1 MKLTRR
7 QLLISAG
14 ATGVVGCLG
23 AGIMSRGS
31 KPVFRWRGSAMGGEA
46 RIALYGVDQDTAKV
60 AMTAAAQ
67 EIERLE
73 MIFSL
78 HRAGSE
84 LSRLNSK
91 GILLAPSRDLVD
103 VLRAAQDWRR
113 RTEGAFDPTVH
124 PLWQAA
130 AKNAD
135 LKAAMSTVGNKI
147 DVSPAQ
153 VTLPAGAA
161 LTLNGI
167 AQGTI
172 TDRVTEILHR
182 YGLDD
187 VVINAG
193 ELRLPGRTRRP
204 IGIPSAKA
212 AVTVADVAIATSE
225 PRTLIFDQS
234 ADRHHLFDPRTGES
248 PNYWKSLSVF
258 APTAEMADALSTAF
272 AVSLVDAVA
281 DFTSTI
287 GDIAVIGADY
297 TGRIYRFGTLPIAG
311 AATVP

>member
-1 MKLTRR
+1 
-7 QLLISAG
+7 
-14 ATGVVGCLG
+14 
-23 AGIMSRGS
+23 
-31 KPVFRWRGSAMGGEA
+31 
-46 RIALYGVDQDTAKV
+46 
-60 AMTAAAQ
+60 
-67 EIERLE
+67 
-73 MIFSL
+73 
-78 HRAGSE
+78 
-84 LSRLNSK
+84 
-91 GILLAPSRDLVD
+91 VD

-113 RTEGAFDPTVH
+113 RTEGAFDPTVQ

-172 TDRVTEILHR
+172 ADRVTEILHR

-212 AVTVADVAIATSE
+212 VVDVAEVAIATSE
-225 PRTLIFDQS
+225 PRALIFDQS

-311 AATVP
+311 AVTVP

>member
-23 AGIMSRGS
+23 AGITSRGS

-103 VLRAAQDWRR
+103 VLRAAQEWRR
-113 RTEGAFDPTVH
+113 RTEGAFDPTVQ

-147 DVSPAQ
+147 DVSSTQ

-172 TDRVTEILHR
+172 ADRVTEILRR

-212 AVTVADVAIATSE
+212 VVDVAEVAIATSE
-225 PRTLIFDQS
+225 PRALIFDQS

-287 GDIAVIGADY
+287 GDIAVIGVDY

-311 AATVP
+311 AVTVP

>member
-23 AGIMSRGS
+23 AGITSRGS

-46 RIALYGVDQDTAKV
+46 RIVLYGVDRDTAKA

-113 RTEGAFDPTVH
+113 RTEGAFDPTVQ

-147 DVSPAQ
+147 DVSSTQ

-172 TDRVTEILHR
+172 ADRVTEILHR

-212 AVTVADVAIATSE
+212 VVDVAEVAIATSE
-225 PRTLIFDQS
+225 PRALIFDQS

>member
-23 AGIMSRGS
+23 AGITSRGS

-103 VLRAAQDWRR
+103 VLRAAQEWRR
-113 RTEGAFDPTVH
+113 RTEGAFDPTVQ

-147 DVSPAQ
+147 DVSSTQ

-172 TDRVTEILHR
+172 ADRVTEILRR

-212 AVTVADVAIATSE
+212 VVDVAEVAIATSE
-225 PRTLIFDQS
+225 PRALIFDQS

-311 AATVP
+311 AVTVP

>member
-23 AGIMSRGS
+23 AGITSRGS

-113 RTEGAFDPTVH
+113 RTEGAFDPTVQ

-172 TDRVTEILHR
+172 ADRVTEILRR

-212 AVTVADVAIATSE
+212 VVDVAEVAIATSE
-225 PRTLIFDQS
+225 PRALIFDQS

-281 DFTSTI
+281 DLTSTI

-311 AATVP
+311 AVTVP